1 MSDLQVIGTIDD
13 DLAAEFKRE
22 LSGRSGPLTVHVDSE
37 GGSVFAALRMIDAL
51 AAYRGYKTAVVEGAA
66 FSAASYLLTAFDS
79 VEVTGSAYIMA
90 HRPYVEIGG
99 TAAEMESSAA
109 LLRSLEAKMVK
120 AYSRKMRK
128 PEAEVAALLEFETFF
143 DAEQAV
149 AAGIAD
155 KIVGGS
161 LVMAHGKRM
170 SPLRRRAMVLAA
182 NRQREVA
189 TSKPVL
195 QQAREAWSRAV
206 ASYREQ
212 GLSGADAV
220 SRANKEHPLL
230 RQVLVAAANMKRVH

>member
-155 KIVGGS
+155 KIVNGS
-161 LVMAHGKRM
+161 MVMAKCKLSSLKRK
-170 SPLRRRAMVLAA
+170 AMVMAA

-195 QQAREAWSRAV
+195 QQAREAWSEAV
-206 ASYREQ
+206 ASFRAK
-212 GLSGADAV
+212 GLSGPDAV
-220 SRANKEHPLL
+220 SAAAKQHPML
-230 RQVLVAAANMKRVH
+230 RQVLVAAANMKRVQ